1 MRAMP
6 LQSIDRRLSEM
17 VPVSSSKSQTSMRI
31 KLHVPTFGEE
41 EIAAAVAV
49 MRSTMVTSGT
59 KVKEFESHFGP
70 NAVMCNSGSSANLLA
85 IAALCNPETP
95 NRLEPGDEVIVSAL
109 SWSTTVWPLVQHGL
123 IPKIVDID
131 LGTLNIDPAE
141 VEKALGPKTRAIM
154 PVHVYGN
161 PCEMEVIERLAR
173 DHGCTLIEDCC
184 EALGAVLRN
193 QPVGSWGHLA
203 TFSFY
208 FSHHITTLEGGMV
221 TTKHDNL
228 DDLLRILRAHGWT
241 RDLEDDSKY
250 RDKHRDI
257 DPKFLFVN
265 AGYNLRTSELNAAIG
280 LVQLP
285 KLPGFVETRREAARM
300 LIGVFGRYAHFLSVQ
315 QETPGGKSS
324 WFGFPVIV
332 GRDAPFEAKALRT
345 YFERHGIETRA
356 IICGNI
362 ARQPGMQIWPHV
374 KVGSLK
380 NADHVMT
387 HGFSIGCHQG
397 VDAATCGYVGRILD
411 DFMGLVGCD

>member
-1 MRAMP
+1 
-6 LQSIDRRLSEM
+6 M
-17 VPVSSSKSQTSMRI
+17 VLVSSSKSQISMQL
-31 KLHVPTFGEE
+31 KLHRPTFGEE
-41 EIAAAVAV
+41 EIAAVV
-49 MRSTMVTSGT
+49 EVLRSTMVTSGV
-59 KVKEFESHFGP
+59 KVREFESHFGR

-123 IPKIVDID
+123 VPVIVDID
-131 LGTLNIDPAE
+131 PETLNIDPAE
-141 VEKALGPKTRAIM
+141 VERAIGPRVRAIM

-161 PCEMEVIERLAR
+161 PCDMTPLLLCR
-173 DHGCTLIEDCC
+173 DNGLLLIEDCC
-184 EALGAVLRN
+184 EALGATWRGK
-193 QPVGSWGHLA
+193 PVGSFGDLA

-221 TTKHDNL
+221 TAKRDYLT
-228 DDLLRILRAHGWT
+228 DLLRILRVHGWT
-241 RDLEDDSKY
+241 RDLRDDTKY
-250 RDKHRDI
+250 RDKYRDI

-265 AGYNLRTSELNAAIG
+265 AGYNLRASEVNAAIG

-285 KLPGFVETRREAARM
+285 KLPGFVETRRKVAAS
-300 LIGVFGRYAHFLSVQ
+300 LKSAFARYAHFLSVQ

-332 GRDAPFEAKALRT
+332 SHEAPFETKALRT
-345 YFERHGIETRA
+345 HFEHHGIETRA
-356 IICGNI
+356 VICGNI
-362 ARQPGMQIWPHV
+362 ARQPGMQLWPHV
-374 KVGSLK
+374 RVGPLK

-397 VDAATCGYVGRILD
+397 VYVEDCEYVGHVLD
-411 DFMGLVGCD
+411 DFMGLVNCD